1 MDKLCPE
8 GTLFFR
14 DLNSAVYFHS
24 YNVQN
29 MCIECKLEA
38 ACCTSEYLKCH
49 VNDIGR
55 I

>member
-1 MDKLCPE
+1 MEELCPE

-14 DLNSAVYFHS
+14 DLNCAVYFHS

-29 MCIECKLEA
+29 VYSESKLEA

-49 VNDIGR
+49 VNHMDR